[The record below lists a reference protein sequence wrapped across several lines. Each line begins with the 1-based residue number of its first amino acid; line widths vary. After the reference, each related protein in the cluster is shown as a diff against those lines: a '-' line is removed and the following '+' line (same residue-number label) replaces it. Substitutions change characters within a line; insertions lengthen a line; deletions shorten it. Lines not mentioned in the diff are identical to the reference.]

1 MMCVLKHKHQDAKKT
16 SYKNVMKSMKI
27 YIPMILVGTLLFI
40 WSIRENFEDTAQ
52 VHGPPYGRTAIA
64 AQRLIDI
71 MTPELLKSIKIKMG
85 VSSTSLTDAEK
96 IKLVYGDSTNNS
108 PISKTMSNFYW
119 QVYRPATSTISIA
132 QVNKFLDNQDDTWV
146 DANMADMREFLT
158 RYFIRGQNGAAQ
170 SGYGDVMNSP
180 ARGAVIS
187 QSSVEK
193 PKVDVKETPDTWA
206 SQRLFTIAAI
216 SLAAFSIL
224 AALIVFFL
232 PSRV

>member
-1 MMCVLKHKHQDAKKT
+1 
-16 SYKNVMKSMKI
+16 
-27 YIPMILVGTLLFI
+27 LFI

-52 VHGPPYGRTAIA
+52 VQGPPYGKTAIA

-71 MTPELLKSIKIKMG
+71 MTPTLFTNIKKKMG
-85 VSSTSLTDAEK
+85 VTSTNLTDAEK
-96 IKLVYGDSTNNS
+96 IKLVHGDSTNNS

-119 QVYRPATSTISIA
+119 QLYRPATSTISIA
-132 QVNKFLDNQDDTWV
+132 KVNTFLDNQDDSWV
-146 DANMADMREFLT
+146 EENKADMREFLT

-170 SGYGDVMNSP
+170 SGYGDLMNSVL
-180 ARGAVIS
+180 GAGITS
-187 QSSVEK
+187 QSSVNETK
-193 PKVDVKETPDTWA
+193 PVATESKPEAKSETGIT
-206 SQRLFTIAAI
+206 QRLITIAAI

>member
-1 MMCVLKHKHQDAKKT
+1 MKT
-16 SYKNVMKSMKI
+16 NYLPI
-27 YIPMILVGTLLFI
+27 ILVGTLLFI

-52 VHGPPYGRTAIA
+52 VQGPPYGKTAIA

-71 MTPELLKSIKIKMG
+71 MTPTLFTNIKKKMG
-85 VSSTSLTDAEK
+85 VTSTNLTDAEK
-96 IKLVYGDSTNNS
+96 IKLVHGDSTNNS

-119 QVYRPATSTISIA
+119 QLYRPATSTISIA
-132 QVNKFLDNQDDTWV
+132 KVNTFLDNQDDSWV
-146 DANMADMREFLT
+146 EENKADMREFLT

-170 SGYGDVMNSP
+170 SGYGDLMNSVL
-180 ARGAVIS
+180 GAGITS
-187 QSSVEK
+187 QSSVNETK
-193 PKVDVKETPDTWA
+193 PVATESKPEAKSETGIT
-206 SQRLFTIAAI
+206 QRLITIAAI